1 MCLSVCVCLWEESGV
16 SGGGER
22 SVGVSKNNRDF
33 KMTRMPHLE
42 CHMTHFGEAFDTLG
56 VSQNN
61 GDFRMTRMTQ
71 PECHMTHLGES
82 CDTLGVSCGV
92 TLIETSLYFQGE
104 SCDTL
109 GVSCGSLCTI
119 KTFLYYFQSA
129 SCDTLGLS
137 CGVTL
142 HNTEVPSLFP
152 DCG

>member
-1 MCLSVCVCLWEESGV
+1 
-16 SGGGER
+16 
-22 SVGVSKNNRDF
+22 
-33 KMTRMPHLE
+33 
-42 CHMTHFGEAFDTLG
+42 
-56 VSQNN
+56 
-61 GDFRMTRMTQ
+61 MTRMTQ

-119 KTFLYYFQSA
+119 KTFLCYFQSA
-129 SCDTLGLS
+129 SCDTLGVS